1 MALVRKHLCRF
12 YITDLRFNM
21 KDKLKGILPHIIA
34 VVAFI
39 VVSAIYFFPILE
51 GQELLQSDDI
61 HARGMAQ
68 ELIEYENAT
77 GESSDWTGSMF
88 GGMPAYQIK
97 SHESFNIYH
106 VLQRA
111 LRIFLPYTSMAIFFI
126 YLLGFYF
133 LLTALDLKRGIAI
146 IGAFAFALST
156 YNIIIIAAGHITK
169 CYAIAYMAPV
179 LAGIIYV
186 FNKRYFLGGLITA
199 ISLGIEISCNHPQIL
214 YYLAILCFLY
224 TVYKAF
230 EAFKEKSFPAF
241 GKAFGVVAVAAI
253 LAVLPN
259 ITSLWTTWEY
269 GKYSTRSQSELS
281 NKQSSSGLDKDYA
294 LAWSCG
300 VSESFQLFI
309 PNFKGGETTAL
320 GNDENAM
327 NAVKGNQLANEIA
340 NQNHYWGDQPFT
352 SGPVYVGAIIFFLF
366 VLGMFIV
373 KSNAKWWLLGGTL
386 VSLVLS
392 WGQNIQWFTDIIF
405 NLVPMYN
412 KFRSVS
418 MVLVIAQVCIPFL
431 AMLAVKEIVDNPE
444 GVWGKK
450 NNIFGALA
458 LTAGVCGVFYLFPHI
473 TSMLSA
479 SEAVQLDNLIN
490 EGGEN
495 ASLYMQFQEGLV
507 DARTAVFRAD
517 VLRSLLFIVLGA
529 SVVILYLTKIIKNTG
544 LMMVVLGALIVADL
558 WMVDYRYLGPKDYK
572 SSIETNVF
580 KPTAA
585 DQLILK
591 DNDPDFRVL
600 NLTQNVFN
608 DGITPYFHKTIGG
621 YHGAKLRRYQEFID
635 TLLAPAVNAA
645 MYVAKNNPEQL
656 QSFVGQSPALN
667 MLNTKFI
674 ITDPNQF
681 PVVNL
686 GSYGNA
692 WFVNKFDLVEN
703 ADKEIE
709 NLKRSDLLKTAV
721 INKNLFASY
730 IPNLP
735 KEQIFAEDSSV
746 ISLAEYKPNYLKYNA
761 LAFRD
766 RLAVFSEVYYPKG
779 WQAYIDG
786 NPVDHISADYI
797 LRAMVVP
804 AGQHTIEFRFDP
816 ASVRIGSAIAVISS
830 ILVILAVAA
839 YIYFVYSG
847 KIKEEDNSIEKDKI

>member
-1 MALVRKHLCRF
+1 
-12 YITDLRFNM
+12 
-21 KDKLKGILPHIIA
+21 
-34 VVAFI
+34 
-39 VVSAIYFFPILE
+39 
-51 GQELLQSDDI
+51 
-61 HARGMAQ
+61 
-68 ELIEYENAT
+68 
-77 GESSDWTGSMF
+77 
-88 GGMPAYQIK
+88 
-97 SHESFNIYH
+97 
-106 VLQRA
+106 
-111 LRIFLPYTSMAIFFI
+111 
-126 YLLGFYF
+126 
-133 LLTALDLKRGIAI
+133 
-146 IGAFAFALST
+146 
-156 YNIIIIAAGHITK
+156 
-169 CYAIAYMAPV
+169 
-179 LAGIIYV
+179 
-186 FNKRYFLGGLITA
+186 
-199 ISLGIEISCNHPQIL
+199 
-214 YYLAILCFLY
+214 
-224 TVYKAF
+224 
-230 EAFKEKSFPAF
+230 
-241 GKAFGVVAVAAI
+241 
-253 LAVLPN
+253 
-259 ITSLWTTWEY
+259 
-269 GKYSTRSQSELS
+269 
-281 NKQSSSGLDKDYA
+281 
-294 LAWSCG
+294 
-300 VSESFQLFI
+300 
-309 PNFKGGETTAL
+309 
-320 GNDENAM
+320 
-327 NAVKGNQLANEIA
+327 
-340 NQNHYWGDQPFT
+340 
-352 SGPVYVGAIIFFLF
+352 
-366 VLGMFIV
+366 
-373 KSNAKWWLLGGTL
+373 
-386 VSLVLS
+386 
-392 WGQNIQWFTDIIF
+392 
-405 NLVPMYN
+405 
-412 KFRSVS
+412 
-418 MVLVIAQVCIPFL
+418 
-431 AMLAVKEIVDNPE
+431 MLAVKEIVDNPE